1 MLIVQFLI
9 LMVRVLVAEDTSV
22 ISFPEAFAI
31 PPLKY
36 LESRVTSHY
45 P

>member
-9 LMVRVLVAEDTSV
+9 LMVRVLVVEDTSV

-36 LESRVTSHY
+36 LESCVTSHY